1 MHVYLPDLV
10 TVFFAVVITFWW
22 SKQRPNSVFYA
33 RKVLHIL
40 AISACAHA
48 VSITTSEIIHSFILL
63 IGGFSVVLTFAVWK
77 GFFKTDGRRSW
88 GIAYFPWVLL
98 LLLLIFPNQ
107 LKIISVAFYVLAF
120 SDGLS
125 AIIGRWFDDRWGS
138 TFFPNE
144 IRWGSD
150 AKTLVGSLVFV
161 LSSWV
166 ILMIFYPQSPVF
178 CLLIWALTMASIE
191 LISSSGSDNLTVP
204 LWVFFTQPILM
215 NFQLETSV
223 VVIGLLL
230 AGIIYRFKWL
240 TLSGIVF
247 AAILALLFL
256 IEDAPLY
263 ILFTFLILGSLAS
276 RLNRQKTLST
286 SESKS
291 SKPRDAFQVMAN
303 GGISVLILLFFGGYF
318 ELRDLL
324 IYFSIS
330 VALADTFSSEFGVFF
345 GGRTFSLIQWKEVP
359 RGLSGGVSLAGTV
372 AGLVGALLVG
382 LLSYIFGNWSGGSG
396 TFASVIISTV
406 GFWGMLIDSIIGE
419 LFQSKYKNADGFL
432 SDSGDVLI
440 GGFAGFNND
449 TTNWVSNAVTV
460 SVAAA
465 WVMLM

>member
-1 MHVYLPDLV
+1 MHVYLTDLV
-10 TVFFAVVITFWW
+10 TVFFAVFITFWW
-22 SKQRPNSVFYA
+22 SKKRPISAFYA

-48 VSITTSEIIHSFILL
+48 VSLTTSDIIQSFTLL
-63 IGGFSVVLTFAVWK
+63 IFGFSVVLTFAVWK

-98 LLLLIFPNQ
+98 LLLLIFPTQ
-107 LKIISVAFYVLAF
+107 LKLISVAFYILAF

-144 IRWGSD
+144 IRWGND

-178 CLLIWALTMASIE
+178 CLLIWSLTLASIE

-215 NFQLETSV
+215 NFQLETSI

-256 IEDAPLY
+256 IAEAPLY

-276 RLNRQKTLST
+276 RLNRRKTLST

-303 GGISVLILLFFGGYF
+303 GGISVLILLFFGGHPD
-318 ELRDLL
+318 LRNFL
-324 IYFSIS
+324 IYASIS
-330 VALADTFSSEFGVFF
+330 VALADTLSSEFGVFF
-345 GGRTFSLIQWKEVP
+345 GGRTFSLIKWTEVT
-359 RGLSGGVSLAGTV
+359 RGLSGGVSVAGTG
-372 AGLVGALLVG
+372 AGLVGASIIG
-382 LLSYIFGNWSGGSG
+382 LMVYLNVPDYRGGGYFGAFLI
-396 TFASVIISTV
+396 TLI
-406 GFWGMLIDSIIGE
+406 GFFGMLLDSIIGE
-419 LFQSKYKNADGFL
+419 LFQSKYKDVNGLL
-432 SDSGDVLI
+432 SDSGDVLV
-440 GGFAGFNND
+440 GGFSGFTND
-449 TTNWVSNAVTV
+449 TTNWLSNAVTV
-460 SVAAA
+460 SMAAA